1 MSREIPTFET
11 HDVDLAAF
19 LMLEG
24 LKFIECVVDPK
35 YSQGKPRVLIRFFD
49 EKQAARDLER
59 AFMTNTIKRYRD
71 FHKYLL
77 KSIHRTLKG
86 L

>member
-1 MSREIPTFET
+1 MAKDIPIFET

-35 YSQGKPRVLIRFFD
+35 SPQVKPRVLIRFFD
-49 EKQAARDLER
+49 EKQTARDLER
-59 AFMTNTIKRYRD
+59 VYMSSIHHRYRLH
-71 FHKYLL
+71 HKYIL
-77 KSIHRTLKG
+77 KEIHRTLKG

>member
-1 MSREIPTFET
+1 MAREVPTFET

-24 LKFIECVVDPK
+24 LKFIECVIDPK
-35 YSQGKPRVLIRFFD
+35 ITQSKPRVLIRFFD
-49 EKQAARDLER
+49 EKGTARDLER
-59 AFMTNTIKRYRD
+59 AFMSSNIKRYRD